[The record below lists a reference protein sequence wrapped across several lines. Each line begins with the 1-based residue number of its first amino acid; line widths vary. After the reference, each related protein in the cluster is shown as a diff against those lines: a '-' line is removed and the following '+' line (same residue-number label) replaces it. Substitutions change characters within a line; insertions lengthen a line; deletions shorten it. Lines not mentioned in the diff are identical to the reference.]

1 MQINYRKYLGMS
13 LGPRQFVSKQSI
25 AVCNQPHCYGNLR
38 AMWDHTLLPSPGRD
52 NIPTFT
58 LAVLDLAS

>member
-1 MQINYRKYLGMS
+1 MQIDYCKYLGMS

-38 AMWDHTLLPSPGRD
+38 ATLLPSPGRD
-52 NIPTFT
+52 NIPAFT